1 MFSESDAD
9 INRQAGALRTSFI
22 TVEVRASTS
31 VCWLTIFFMFHMF
44 FKLAMLLG
52 LAATL
57 PVLDKPIP
65 RVVHVAI
72 TQSLGFP
79 SPPAH

>member
-22 TVEVRASTS
+22 TVKVRASTW
-31 VCWLTIFFMFHMF
+31 VCWLTFFFMFHMF

-57 PVLDKPIP
+57 PVLDKTDSPCGSCRYNAMP
-65 RVVHVAI
+65 RV
-72 TQSLGFP
+72 S
-79 SPPAH
+79 